1 MVRSH
6 LRWIIACALLAGTL
20 LALPTRWAQAQTA
33 PDAALQI
40 SWEVRNRFR
49 LFREERDFLL
59 HAESARDRSILAS
72 EQALE
77 LQSDGRGWARNM
89 VNRLC
94 IDLAGRVSEPCT
106 RDNVKESYLTPTD
119 HPVTVR
125 LTGAVQVGAICAW
138 SFDDGEAPLQ
148 STFDCA
154 EPVNLRV
161 RYGRQTVATVD
172 ISSGAEAPQRISTE
186 IRVRDIFIAGLGDS
200 IASGEGNPDRPI
212 ALSDEGFCFRYYLGS
227 AAAQYY
233 RPSRAGYKGGRACEA
248 PDFLQVWQRQSA
260 LWLNSACHRSLYSYQ
275 TRTALALA
283 VQYPHIA
290 VTYLPLACTGAT
302 IPDGLF
308 AAQRARECPPSK
320 SSSPCQ
326 GSVNGQL
333 AELREAVTAA
343 KRRQADRKLDLVLL
357 SIGANDI
364 YFSGLVTDVIVDTI
378 TERALFRRSGV
389 MASVDDSRAALARD
403 LPQSFAKL
411 REALKPL
418 VGDLSHV
425 IYTSYA
431 NPALSNGGAPCPG
444 GRAGFDIHPS
454 FNADPQRLANVSAF
468 VQTEFLPQLKALALC
483 QSGILCGDPRGDRMT
498 FVDAHQA
505 AFADHGFCVRAS
517 SDPEFDRECFSPK
530 GESFDPDIVTAANQ
544 PMLCGR
550 SAGEYRAYLPR
561 ARWIRDANDSYF
573 AAMTYPQGLPSSM
586 QPSDIHDATWGVLS
600 AVYGGAVHPSA
611 EGHAAMADAAL
622 PAVAAVLQL
631 DAAVPEVISQP
642 AAPIVPVPEQ
652 R

>member
-1 MVRSH
+1 
-6 LRWIIACALLAGTL
+6 
-20 LALPTRWAQAQTA
+20 
-33 PDAALQI
+33 
-40 SWEVRNRFR
+40 
-49 LFREERDFLL
+49 
-59 HAESARDRSILAS
+59 
-72 EQALE
+72 
-77 LQSDGRGWARNM
+77 
-89 VNRLC
+89 
-94 IDLAGRVSEPCT
+94 
-106 RDNVKESYLTPTD
+106 
-119 HPVTVR
+119 
-125 LTGAVQVGAICAW
+125 
-138 SFDDGEAPLQ
+138 
-148 STFDCA
+148 
-154 EPVNLRV
+154 
-161 RYGRQTVATVD
+161 
-172 ISSGAEAPQRISTE
+172 
-186 IRVRDIFIAGLGDS
+186 
-200 IASGEGNPDRPI
+200 
-212 ALSDEGFCFRYYLGS
+212 
-227 AAAQYY
+227 
-233 RPSRAGYKGGRACEA
+233 
-248 PDFLQVWQRQSA
+248 
-260 LWLNSACHRSLYSYQ
+260 
-275 TRTALALA
+275 
-283 VQYPHIA
+283 
-290 VTYLPLACTGAT
+290 
-302 IPDGLF
+302 
-308 AAQRARECPPSK
+308 
-320 SSSPCQ
+320 
-326 GSVNGQL
+326 
-333 AELREAVTAA
+333 
-343 KRRQADRKLDLVLL
+343 VLL

-468 VQTEFLPQLKALALC
+468 VQNEFLPQLKALALC
-483 QSGILCGDPRGDRMT
+483 QSGILCGDPRGDRMS

-505 AFADHGFCVRAS
+505 AFADHGFCARAA

-611 EGHAAMADAAL
+611 EGLAAMADAAL
-622 PAVAAVLQL
+622 PAVTAVLQL